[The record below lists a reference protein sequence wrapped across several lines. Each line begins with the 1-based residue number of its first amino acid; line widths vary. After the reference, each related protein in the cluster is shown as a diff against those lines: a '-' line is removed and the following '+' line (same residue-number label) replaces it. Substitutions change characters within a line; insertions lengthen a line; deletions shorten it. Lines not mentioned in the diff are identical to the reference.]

1 MDPLTHGITG
11 ALIAKAFFTD
21 RYARDAGGEDK
32 ARVATWAMT
41 LGAILPD
48 IDIFIG
54 PITHNDLAVI
64 EVHRSVTHSILCLPI
79 WAVLLAALMRWYARA
94 RGKESPSWGL
104 LAAICAVG
112 LASHI
117 LLDVV
122 TSFGT
127 MVWSPWKYTRA
138 AWDLVFI
145 IDIALTGIV
154 LLPQLLAWAYGD
166 RERSFV
172 RALRLWAFST
182 AGMMLF
188 ALLARAVGFPL
199 MRWALPVALVVLVAL
214 WFGPMIAGSGFRV
227 PRAGWCRAGVYALGL
242 YLLLC
247 TAAHHAA
254 LGRVKAFAAARGVPA
269 EQVAALPLPPSAA
282 GWDGL
287 IRTPD
292 GVWEAR
298 INLLSRAQPEFH
310 FYMDAQ
316 ANGYLDAAR
325 QLPRVHKYLW
335 FARFPVYRFR
345 ERDGHAVVEISDLR
359 FFGRSTRLQPFTFR
373 VEFDAAG
380 RVVEQGWAGGR
391 P

>member
-21 RYARDAGGEDK
+21 HYGGDK

-41 LGAILPD
+41 LGAVFPD
-48 IDIFIG
+48 IDIFAG
-54 PITHNDLAVI
+54 LITHNDLAVI

-79 WAVLLAALMRWYARA
+79 WAVLLAALTRWYARV
-94 RGKESPSWGL
+94 RGKESPSWGA

-112 LASHI
+112 LASHV

-127 MVWSPWKYTRA
+127 MVWSPWKYTRP

-145 IDIALTGIV
+145 IDIALMSIA
-154 LLPQLLAWAYGD
+154 LLPQLLAWAYRD
-166 RERSFV
+166 RGRSFL

-199 MRWALPVALVVLVAL
+199 MPWALPVALVVLVAL
-214 WFGPMIAGSGFRV
+214 WFAPMIAGKGFRV
-227 PRAGWCRAGVYALGL
+227 PRSGWCRAGVYTLGL

-247 TAAHHAA
+247 TTAHHAA
-254 LGRVKAFAAARGVPA
+254 LERVKAFAASRRVPA

-282 GWDGL
+282 RWDGL

-316 ANGYLDAAR
+316 ANGYLDVAR
-325 QLPRVHKYLW
+325 QLPRVQKYLW
-335 FARFPVYRFR
+335 FARFPVYHFR
-345 ERDGHAVVEISDLR
+345 ERDGRAVVEISDLR